1 MVSKVLQGAAPDQPS
16 GRGCMAREH
25 LSQRWN
31 EVTPA
36 ACAARLLHLPRQS
49 RGAGW
54 CVRRGETR
62 GGDLRAR
69 FIHGGAVEVTPS
81 RVGGG
86 WIGARKTK
94 HASSTALR
102 QPWWVP
108 FRRTARSP
116 SPRPNRRARINRILI
131 NIHPHISQTSVLALR
146 REIAAPAN
154 QTFHMHCAQRIRYV
168 PAQGST

>member
-1 MVSKVLQGAAPDQPS
+1 MQGAAPDQPS

-54 CVRRGETR
+54 CVRQGETR

-69 FIHGGAVEVTPS
+69 FNHGGDGHAVTCWRRMNRRTQNQTLS
-81 RVGGG
+81 
-86 WIGARKTK
+86 

-116 SPRPNRRARINRILI
+116 SPRPNRRTRINRILI

-154 QTFHMHCAQRIRYV
+154 QTFHMHCKQRIRYV